1 MRALPVVLPVVLPV
15 ARLVALLVAVI
26 AGFVAL
32 PGGFLAAS
40 AHALEPHS
48 LEGRVVSVEDGD
60 TVTVLDA
67 GKVQHRVRLA
77 GIDAPERGQPG
88 GVRSKDSLAEMV
100 FEQPVR
106 VQWHKRDPYGRLVG
120 TLWVAPQEAQ
130 CRGRPE
136 CPTTLDAGLAQLR
149 LGRAWWFRR
158 YAAEQPPDE
167 RERYESEEAQARQA
181 KLGLWRDG
189 GAVAPWEWR
198 QRARPRP

>member
-1 MRALPVVLPVVLPV
+1 MHPAFRASLAIRLAALLAALPV
-15 ARLVALLVAVI
+15 
-26 AGFVAL
+26 
-32 PGGFLAAS
+32 GFLAAS
-40 AHALEPHS
+40 AHAVEPQS

-67 GKVQHRVRLA
+67 GRVQHRVRVA

-88 GVRSKDSLAEMV
+88 GVRSKESLAAMV
-100 FEQPVR
+100 FDQPVR

-120 TLWVAPQEAQ
+120 TLWVAPQEAD

-167 RERYESEEAQARQA
+167 RERYESAEAQARQM

-189 GAVAPWEWR
+189 SAVAPWEWR
-198 QRARPRP
+198 QRTHSRP